1 MVLGQGLR
9 LTLTGL
15 IVGLVASV
23 GLTRLLQSQLFNVTP
38 TDPISLGVVAAF
50 IAVVAAIACY
60 VPARRAT
67 QVDPMVT
74 LRES

>member
-1 MVLGQGLR
+1 VLGQGLR

-23 GLTRLLQSQLFNVTP
+23 GLTRLLQSQLFNVKR
-38 TDPISLGVVAAF
+38 TDPITLGVVTVF
-50 IAVVAAIACY
+50 IAAVAAIACY